1 MLFGQT
7 PRPPAFDA
15 YAAHLGANVMSTAC
29 PLGHPSAY
37 RNLAYPFRAKAYP
50 GRRMMQFKDGRNVE
64 RVEPTGAI
72 EWSTDLR
79 RQASILLGPERAVL
93 LEFFASH
100 VGGTG
105 SVAHVLVVR
114 CRNAR
119 LEIVFEAGGE
129 GMRPSFSRNGALR
142 VTHPTWRGSDSHAV
156 PSRVVDERYQWDAR
170 RGQFV
175 LWRRSEGEASASPG
189 GAGSTAPSSQRRA
202 PLRSHLS

>member
-1 MLFGQT
+1 ML
-7 PRPPAFDA
+7 
-15 YAAHLGANVMSTAC
+15 TAC
-29 PLGHPSAY
+29 PLGHPSGY
-37 RNLAYPFRAKAYP
+37 KSLAYPFRAKAYP
-50 GRRMMQFKDGRNVE
+50 GRRVVQFKDGRHVE
-64 RVEPTGAI
+64 RVELSGAI
-72 EWSTDLR
+72 EWSTELR
-79 RQASILLGPERAVL
+79 RQEALLLGSERTVL
-93 LEFFASH
+93 LEFLANH

-105 SVAHVLVVR
+105 SVSHVLVVR

-142 VTHPTWRGSDSHAV
+142 VTHPMWRGGDSHAA

-175 LWRRSEGEASASPG
+175 LLRRVEGDARRSPG
-189 GAGSTAPSSQRRA
+189 GAASTAPPAPRQA